1 MRRRNVSS
9 EEKGERIQVSLKL
22 PKEILDRIDESWKS
36 GEIYT
41 GRSHY
46 IEEAC
51 RYYLEC
57 EPCPKCGHLNSHKSR
72 VCSVCENKLKPYY
85 AILDD
90 LREEVKIWDDIH
102 MEIVRLK
109 DEYDDLKSKLKW
121 LVSKLNPE
129 NETLI
134 NEVTEIYLESINKS
148 MNTVNSYFEYYDF
161 YSTQEPPITDFT
173 DLIEEKYQKKY
184 QKKFDSVMDMISFNT
199 EFRDVTYACMHY
211 YYRFAKLVL
220 ADPSRVTYWREI
232 SDLQV
237 NLATERMGMKVTLL
251 DMSLGLENLRSV
263 EKMIDV
269 LNKNTA

>member
-51 RYYLEC
+51 KYYLDC
-57 EPCPKCGHLNSHKSR
+57 VPCPKCGSLNSSRSR
-72 VCSVCENKLKPYY
+72 VCSMCENKLKPYY
-85 AILDD
+85 DVLDD
-90 LREEVKIWDDIH
+90 LREEVKILDDLH

-109 DEYDDLKSKLKW
+109 DEYDDLKNKLKW
-121 LVSKLNPE
+121 LVSKLTPE

-134 NEVTEIYLESINKS
+134 NDVTEIYLESINKS
-148 MNTVNSYFEYYDF
+148 MNTVNSYFEYYDY
-161 YSTQEPPITDFT
+161 YSSQNLPLPDFT
-173 DLIEEKYQKKY
+173 NLIEEKYKERHQK
-184 QKKFDSVMDMISFNT
+184 DLGSIMDMITFNT
-199 EFRDVTYACMHY
+199 EYRDVTYSFMHY
-211 YYRFAKLVL
+211 TYRLAKLVL
-220 ADPSRVTYWREI
+220 SDPSSTSYKELVE
-232 SDLQV
+232 LHV
-237 NLATERMGMKVTLL
+237 GLASERMGMKVALL
-251 DMSLGLENLRSV
+251 DMSLGLENLKSV